1 MKLLLMNCARSV
13 MAELEL
19 CSVPQVLRRERMK
32 TGLWQIAFCLALLLG
47 WLSPI
52 YGQSKLGRL
61 VLVLT
66 DEIGAVVPGVEIQ
79 IDSAQT
85 HVSQK
90 TISDANGEAVLRG
103 RPFWAYTI

>member
-1 MKLLLMNCARSV
+1 
-13 MAELEL
+13 
-19 CSVPQVLRRERMK
+19 MK
-32 TGLWQIAFCLALLLG
+32 TDVRQIVFALVLLSA
-47 WLSPI
+47 WLSPV

-66 DEIGAVVPGVEIQ
+66 DEVGAVVPAVEIQ

-90 TISDANGEAVLRG
+90 TISDANGEAGLRG
-103 RPFWAYTI
+103 LPFGPYNISVSDKRIEIIRTDLLVNF